1 MKLTPLQM
9 QKLVEKI
16 FDQWKKQNIIVYK
29 EDEKKV
35 FARAMEAL
43 KEDIHKEELLDRD
56 VMNMLDQLEKSNP
69 GEFQRHKMFPMLKQ
83 KMAKERKMVL

>member
-1 MKLTPLQM
+1 M
-9 QKLVEKI
+9 QKLIEKI